1 MCSAQ
6 AEPCRK
12 RIDERH
18 RGMSVADR
26 IALKTRPT
34 SKGIFVANVLDS
46 GIKLVKNVGRYNIG
60 AASLAELRGLLDR
73 LRNEASRKGE
83 PTQVIFLVDQYFRN
97 ESDIGGRLAF
107 HVGDALK
114 FIATKDEPTTD
125 EIDRLVAELI
135 NEGFAKPVAVVGMG
149 GGITMDTAKA
159 VSNLLTNGG
168 KAAQYQGW
176 DLVKVPGVFK
186 IGIPTI
192 SGTGAEATRTCVMTN
207 AASGLKLG
215 MNSDFTVFDHVIM
228 DPELT
233 ATVRRDQ
240 YFYTGMDAY
249 IHCVEALAGS
259 YRNAIGDAYSRE
271 TINLCRQV
279 FLEDDMQTPA
289 NRERLMVASYLGG
302 CAIATSYV
310 GLVHPLSAGL
320 SVVLGV
326 HHCVGNCIVMRAMAD
341 YYPAAYDEFW
351 KMAERQRVSVPEGLC
366 RNLDEAT
373 YKALYDASTMHQKP
387 LTNALG
393 ESYKSILTLD
403 KVTDLFKKM

>member
-1 MCSAQ
+1 MTQ
-6 AEPCRK
+6 
-12 RIDERH
+12 
-18 RGMSVADR
+18 
-26 IALKTRPT
+26 
-34 SKGIFVANVLDS
+34 VLDS
-46 GIKLVKNVGRYNIG
+46 GVKLVRSVGRYNIG
-60 AASLAELRGLLDR
+60 ASSLEELYGLLGH
-73 LRNEASRKGE
+73 LRDEADQNGE
-83 PTQVIFLVDQYFRN
+83 PAYVIFLVDRYFKPD
-97 ESDIGGRLAF
+97 STTGGRLAF
-107 HVGDALK
+107 RVGDALK
-114 FIATKDEPTTD
+114 FIDTTDEPTTD
-125 EIDRLVAELI
+125 QIDSLVAALLQ
-135 NEGFAKPVAVVGMG
+135 EGYKKPVAVVGMG
-149 GGITMDTAKA
+149 GGITLDTAKA

-207 AASGLKLG
+207 PASGLKLG

-233 ATVRRDQ
+233 ATVPRDQ

-249 IHCVEALAGS
+249 IHCIEALAGS

-351 KMAERQRVSVPEGLC
+351 QMAERQRVSVPEGIC
-366 RNLDEAT
+366 RNLDDAT

-393 ESYKSILTLD
+393 ENYKAVLTLD

>member
-1 MCSAQ
+1 
-6 AEPCRK
+6 
-12 RIDERH
+12 
-18 RGMSVADR
+18 
-26 IALKTRPT
+26 
-34 SKGIFVANVLDS
+34 VANILDS
-46 GIKLVKNVGRYNIG
+46 GVKLVRNVGRYNIG
-60 AASLAELRGLLDR
+60 ASSLGELHGLLAR
-73 LRNEASRKGE
+73 LRAEASQKGE
-83 PTQVIFLVDQYFRN
+83 PAYAIFLVDRYFKP
-97 ESDIGGRLAF
+97 DATTGDRLAF
-107 HVGDALK
+107 RSGDALK
-114 FIATKDEPTTD
+114 FIDTTDEPTTD
-125 EIDRLVAELI
+125 EIDSLVATLLQ
-135 NEGFAKPVAVVGMG
+135 EGYTKPVAVVGMG

-168 KAAQYQGW
+168 KAEQYQGW
-176 DLVKVPGVFK
+176 DLVKLPGIFK
-186 IGIPTI
+186 VGIPTI

-207 AASGLKLG
+207 PASGLKLG

-233 ATVRRDQ
+233 ATVPRDQ

-249 IHCVEALAGS
+249 IHCIEALAGS

-351 KMAERQRVSVPEGLC
+351 QMAERQRVTVPEGVC
-366 RNLDEAT
+366 RNLDDAT
-373 YKALYDASTMHQKP
+373 FKALYDASTMHQKP

-393 ESYKSILTLD
+393 ENYKAILTLD

>member
-1 MCSAQ
+1 
-6 AEPCRK
+6 
-12 RIDERH
+12 
-18 RGMSVADR
+18 
-26 IALKTRPT
+26 
-34 SKGIFVANVLDS
+34 VANILDS
-46 GIKLVKNVGRYNIG
+46 GVKLVRNVGRYNIG
-60 AASLAELRGLLDR
+60 ASSLGELHGLLDR
-73 LRNEASRKGE
+73 LRTEAHQAGK
-83 PTQVIFLVDQYFRN
+83 PATVVFLVDHYFKP
-97 ESDIGGRLAF
+97 DATIGDRLA
-107 HVGDALK
+107 VRAGDVLK
-114 FIATKDEPTTD
+114 FIDTTDEPTTD
-125 EIDRLVAELI
+125 QIDKLVAALLQD
-135 NEGFAKPVAVVGMG
+135 GYAMPVAVVGIG

-176 DLVKVPGVFK
+176 DLVKVPGIFK
-186 IGIPTI
+186 VGIPTV

-207 AASGLKLG
+207 PANGLKLG

-233 ATVRRDQ
+233 ATVPRDQ

-249 IHCVEALAGS
+249 IHCIEALAGS

-341 YYPAAYDEFW
+341 YYPAAYEEFW
-351 KMAERQRVSVPEGLC
+351 KMAERQRVSIPEGLC

-393 ESYKSILTLD
+393 ENYKSVLTLE

>member
-1 MCSAQ
+1 MASS
-6 AEPCRK
+6 
-12 RIDERH
+12 I
-18 RGMSVADR
+18 
-26 IALKTRPT
+26 
-34 SKGIFVANVLDS
+34 LDS
-46 GIKLVKNVGRYNIG
+46 GVKLVRNVGRYNIG
-60 AASLAELRGLLDR
+60 PSSLEELNPLLV
-73 LRNEASRKGE
+73 RKRTESVANGG
-83 PTQVIFLVDQYFRN
+83 QAGVVFLVDCFFRGEGN
-97 ESDIGGRLAF
+97 LVSRLD
-107 HVGDALK
+107 VQQGDVVRYVD
-114 FIATKDEPTTD
+114 TRDEPTT
-125 EIDRLVAELI
+125 ELVDRLVATLRS
-135 NEGFAKPVAVVGMG
+135 EGVSIPAAVVGIG
-149 GGITMDTAKA
+149 GGITMDAAKA

-168 KAAQYQGW
+168 KAAEYQGW

-186 IGIPTI
+186 VGIPTI

-207 AASGLKLG
+207 TSSGLKLG

-228 DPELT
+228 DPDLT
-233 ATVRRDQ
+233 ATVPRDQ

-249 IHCVEALAGS
+249 IHCIEALAGS

-351 KMAERQRVSVPEGLC
+351 KMAEYQRASIPEGLC

-393 ESYKSILTLD
+393 ENYKSVLTLE
-403 KVTDLFKKM
+403 KVTELFKTM

>member
-1 MCSAQ
+1 MFGV
-6 AEPCRK
+6 
-12 RIDERH
+12 ERLAVENH
-18 RGMSVADR
+18 
-26 IALKTRPT
+26 PT
-34 SKGIFVANVLDS
+34 NKGIFVANVLDS
-46 GIKLVKNVGRYNIG
+46 GVKLVKNVGRYNIG
-60 AASLAELRGLLDR
+60 ASSLAELGGLLAR
-73 LRNEASRKGE
+73 LREQAVREGKKGG
-83 PTQVIFLVDQYFRN
+83 VIFLVDQYFKADATLADRLGLQA
-97 ESDIGGRLAF
+97 SDVLE
-107 HVGDALK
+107 
-114 FIATKDEPTTD
+114 FIPTKDEPKTD
-125 EIDRLVAELI
+125 DIDRLVAALI
-135 NEGFAKPVAVVGMG
+135 LKGYSEPAAVVGMG
-149 GGITMDTAKA
+149 GGITMDCAKA

-176 DLVKVPGVFK
+176 DLVRIPGIFK

-207 AASGLKLG
+207 PATGMKLG

-228 DPELT
+228 DPVLT
-233 ATVRRDQ
+233 ATVPRDQ
-240 YFYTGMDAY
+240 YFFTGMDAY
-249 IHCVEALAGS
+249 IHCIEALAGS

-351 KMAERQRVSVPEGLC
+351 KMAERQRVKVPEGVC
-366 RNLDEAT
+366 RNLGEADF
-373 YKALYDASTMHQKP
+373 KALYDASIMHQKP

-393 ESYKSILTLD
+393 ENYKSILTLD